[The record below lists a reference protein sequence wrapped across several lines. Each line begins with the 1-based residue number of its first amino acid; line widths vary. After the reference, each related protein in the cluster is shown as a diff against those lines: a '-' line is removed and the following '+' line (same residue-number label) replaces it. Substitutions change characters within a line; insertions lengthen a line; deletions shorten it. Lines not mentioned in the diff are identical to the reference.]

1 MCVMRWRLI
10 TSSRRGMSST
20 SPSSMSTSPRMSRMS
35 HSSRWR
41 AKMTGRCPSCTNLRL
56 ASAPMTPI
64 PAVIWTFMPA
74 PYYLPFVYF
83 GIPCPPLALVILP
96 CRCGAGDRMTNAQWH
111 GIDQHEGDA
120 GALVAAVG
128 PGVVGAALDHHVPSL
143 HLHRRIV
150 HVHLDLA
157 LEHDHIIDRLRA
169 VHPRRITGR
178 EIDDREA
185 VTVRRRRGA
194 NDARPQILDLFSD
207 CDVGRRAVGRPDER
221 RDRSRTRMLG
231 IGGRTLHDHFGDMVG
246 VMAGHETPN
255 GRVWRSHHCLLRSA
269 EVLTPCWPH
278 NVSAMKDWNA
288 PQERCLD
295 ATRELQ
301 PFEG

>member
-1 MCVMRWRLI
+1 
-10 TSSRRGMSST
+10 
-20 SPSSMSTSPRMSRMS
+20 
-35 HSSRWR
+35 
-41 AKMTGRCPSCTNLRL
+41 
-56 ASAPMTPI
+56 
-64 PAVIWTFMPA
+64 
-74 PYYLPFVYF
+74 
-83 GIPCPPLALVILP
+83 
-96 CRCGAGDRMTNAQWH
+96 MTNAQWH

-185 VTVRRRRGA
+185 GTVRRRRGA
-194 NDARPQILDLFSD
+194 HDARPQILDLFSD

-231 IGGRTLHDHFGDMVG
+231 
-246 VMAGHETPN
+246 MAGPCMTTLATWLASWPVTKRRMGEYGEVTIVYS
-255 GRVWRSHHCLLRSA
+255 GLR
-269 EVLTPCWPH
+269 
-278 NVSAMKDWNA
+278 KY
-288 PQERCLD
+288 
-295 ATRELQ
+295 
-301 PFEG
+301 